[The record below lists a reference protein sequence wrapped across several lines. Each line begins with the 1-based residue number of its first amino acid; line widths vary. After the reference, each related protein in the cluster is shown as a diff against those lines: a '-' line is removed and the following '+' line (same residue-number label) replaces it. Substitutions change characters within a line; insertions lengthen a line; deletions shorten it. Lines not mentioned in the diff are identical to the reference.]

1 MARKPQEMAYSA
13 LEVAKYVID
22 HEHSNGREITNL
34 RLQKLLYFVQAKV
47 LVKKGYPCFD
57 DEMEAWDF
65 GPVVPAVYY
74 AYKVFGSMDI
84 ISDDSYPVL
93 NKQVSSCIDSILD
106 YCKDFPTFQLVEIT
120 HKQAPWI
127 TARRMG
133 QKSVISKNSIMEYFK
148 KNG

>member
-1 MARKPQEMAYSA
+1 MERKPKNMAYSA
-13 LEVAKYVID
+13 LEVAKYVIN

-47 LVKKGYPCFD
+47 LVETGNPCFE

-74 AYKVFGSMDI
+74 AYKVFGSLDI
-84 ISDDSYPVL
+84 ISDEAAPNL
-93 NKQVSSCIDSILD
+93 NKAVSGYIDSILD
-106 YCKDFPTFQLVEIT
+106 YCQNFPTFQLVEIT
-120 HKQAPWI
+120 HKQSPWV
-127 TARRMG
+127 TARRIG
-133 QKSVISKNSIMEYFK
+133 PKSVISKDSIVGYFK

>member
-1 MARKPQEMAYSA
+1 MAYSA
-13 LEVAKYVID
+13 LDVAKYVIN
-22 HEHSNGREITNL
+22 HEHNEDREITNL

-47 LVKKGYPCFD
+47 LVETGSPCFN

-74 AYKVFGSMDI
+74 TYKVFGSLDI
-84 ISDDSYPVL
+84 TSDEASPVL
-93 NKQVSSCIDSILD
+93 NKVVSSCINNILD
-106 YCKDFPTFQLVEIT
+106 YCQDFPTFQLVKIT
-120 HKQAPWI
+120 HKQSPWV

-133 QKSVISKNSIMEYFK
+133 QKSVISKDSIMGYFK